1 MMVKLNDQAKA
12 DMERL
17 GWKDLVLG
25 VEEYTS

>member
-12 DMERL
+12 YMERL
-17 GWKDLVLG
+17 GCKELVLG